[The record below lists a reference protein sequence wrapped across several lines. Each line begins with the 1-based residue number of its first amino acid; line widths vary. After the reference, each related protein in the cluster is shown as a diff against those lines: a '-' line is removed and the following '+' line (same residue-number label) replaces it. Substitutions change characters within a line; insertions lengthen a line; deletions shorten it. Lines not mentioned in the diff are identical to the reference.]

1 MSVITK
7 DQNGVDHEILTLKEW
22 EVKQGTPAQSV
33 EDFSGYLN
41 YSTGALTKAGQD
53 PDESYRTVSQNLFG
67 TAIKRGF
74 VQAPEQDDPELD
86 KKLNESFRTFSD
98 QVTQSTSPDYGVLAS
113 YLSRTNPEA
122 SQAFQS
128 YYEQAKEAKRANQT
142 VLQTPEEE
150 VKFNELKA
158 QFANPD
164 QVRDARILAAKEK
177 GLSYVEYMA
186 NDKGDRGV
194 WINPDP
200 AVAKDAN
207 SILDSYERSDGLNSP
222 VTLKFA
228 QKQVQKNPGRN
239 TSPYEDTQ
247 HAELQQFITGAQA
260 RAESPDLN
268 VSGFALEILDSLK
281 AATEFQQEAYKQGAS
296 IDEASRKEVTEV
308 RGYEYQNM
316 GFGAVPVAK
325 TFNTGKIA
333 EAKLSSLY
341 DRLKQA
347 EPDNEIFAQYTKQQF
362 VNAAGDLVKQSL
374 QVPVNNED
382 PTKNFV
388 KLSDGTYTPL
398 ESTSVLTKEKF
409 VEAMNKL
416 GMDDRAKAAAEITRK
431 GYLAQGADAIN
442 DAFEEFDGER
452 YNKFRME
459 WLDSRTPAQSS
470 SQADLLE
477 DYMAEASKR
486 KDWNVLAV
494 KTTGILGSVVKS
506 FNPIVFA
513 VGGGVSNLV
522 GFETGKDFF
531 LDMALADA
539 ELEAR
544 RAKYANLYGSE
555 LGTGYQFLAQAAP
568 MVADI
573 AISGGVS
580 TVSKGLARVA
590 LRETLQA
597 GAEAGA
603 TALTRDLIP
612 SSVKGF
618 AGKAIQNVVPTSVNE
633 FAGNIGKNWIA
644 KALSPETRAIFGQS
658 YIRQFG
664 EVGAV
669 AVKADSALVN
679 KVFRGIKADLANH
692 VIPIAA
698 GTVTQRATSFARSA
712 ESQYVDTTMGMRA
725 ELNADGSRKFTDEQI
740 HKSALTHSL
749 VAGSITALIEQA
761 STKVF
766 GQGADLVS
774 YGHVNLR
781 QLKFYTSRVSSAL
794 ERSSLGG
801 QEVLGAIKSVVKE
814 AAKESGYG
822 IVKEGTGEFIE
833 EFSDTLA
840 QAVANS
846 MLDNKELNLADALKD
861 ALQSGV
867 IGFGYGT
874 AVPALNNARR
884 INQAQDREQGIAQS
898 VEGTFLSNVITK
910 LESDGQSPETVAILK
925 NRLKLA
931 NRNFQPVSERI
942 PVSANLVTA
951 LDQVPEQPIVFSPR
965 AVSSAPSGSVPT
977 RLAAQKAAE
986 LKITPQELKS
996 IQGSG
1001 KLNKQN
1007 KTTITPNDVQTYV
1020 AQRAAQLAQDSDID
1034 WDNQAQVEAYLTRNG
1049 VKFVSEGAG
1058 ESPTVD
1064 ETRTFKD
1071 LKGQLVVI
1079 NGTRGRIRVEADGV
1093 LLDPETNEPP
1103 IEVTPNADMPAVE
1116 FEGFEGAVAEPSLV
1130 SPRRNVRRVAL
1141 TVSDSGQIVYGKTR
1155 YDAPTTPSLVNV
1167 KVADNGD
1174 IDSMYVLVQNKNGKA
1189 VYAYVTGEN
1198 AQKLRQ
1204 VYEGRGQESADAF
1217 AKAVASSK
1225 SADVQRNQA
1234 AANAKQNQSTQR
1246 RKNKRAKNGAPL
1258 VSSQGQA
1265 AVEAQANYALSL
1277 ITGRNVNPKLVE
1289 ELRSVAT
1296 QLGLDPDTFATTEEL
1311 FRIVGPELAAGL
1323 DLGTFTQAQLNK
1335 AVQNVQ
1341 QGRTNTLLDFLVQQE
1356 AISPAGRAAQAN
1368 HFAKLRAQHR
1378 VQFAK
1383 HGIKE
1388 GQMDVKTV
1396 LQSVVRSGKS
1406 KMHRETAKFL
1416 LSVGVE
1422 KCPVFVYNSPNDV
1435 GTTGGYLGASKIITL
1450 NAASDN
1456 GGGVVDALL
1465 HELTHF
1471 ATAEVINNPKN
1482 DFERQVRAR
1491 LLALRAEAQ
1500 TKIEARY
1507 GNAIPENLR
1516 YAVEGRMNENE
1527 AYNEEYAVNEFV
1539 AHYFAS
1545 QTFRLQLDGLAE
1557 KGERSMY
1564 QKFLDV
1570 LASFFSGKRL
1580 ADPESRAL
1588 AEAMLD
1594 LKKAVAEGNGLPAR
1608 SVQQILASKA
1618 AVARQDGFGPMFGV
1632 PNPHARASF
1641 DWINHQTDSLQDGI
1655 FSEAQLRTLIK
1666 TGKFGAFTAEN
1677 PDATVTTEEANAEFN
1692 ERAKQWMEQRGYVA
1706 DIVVGRYGNGEN
1718 SFLVDG
1724 FTDQDAVDFANEFG
1738 QESMATDSGLF
1749 YQDGMYQPRDGEE
1762 LDIPAD
1768 EASDDNYFTNVR
1780 TTEGKIITV
1789 RVMYKDDK
1797 VDSGLRYSKD
1807 LVTDTGSE
1815 NLIVKQVQNQKEF
1828 ATVISKD
1835 TSKPFVLDGNT
1846 LVVNE
1851 DLVNEVY
1858 GAYAFE
1864 EQSSLV
1870 ERDLAVAVAHELAM
1884 QRVGEETRVAFEDS
1898 GLNAAQVIE
1907 RAASNDLTASD
1918 LQDLLGLGERATD
1931 YVAATFAEI
1940 GLRNDGQNERLAVTQ
1955 NRLGDL
1961 FRYLQRKGEDIPQD
1975 AQSFSG
1981 TVSDTDLAI
1990 AERLRPVVPTN
2001 YFSKAY
2007 TGFNAED
2014 LKPGQALGTRNPT
2027 GKSATE
2033 SGLDPM
2039 SLIGLDVMARDPK
2052 GYRTN
2057 ALYLTEYPIVARE
2070 FPKLAKLVRG
2080 LRTEHEKTG
2089 SKIRVNADQI
2099 KRYKKALKDLLT
2111 VEKVKATDAQFED
2124 ALLLEKG
2131 GLAGQ
2136 AGKDFAK
2143 KQAALEKCLAKSKE
2157 LKALKTKQKSEMTKT
2172 LAGFA
2177 TDPEHPIATLAPK
2190 IYNVVI
2196 QNTQSNL
2203 EALINLFPKNLRNVA
2218 KLWYDGANKIANEFG
2233 VAYAQDVEQASGV
2246 LAVFSPQKDWF
2257 MNIALAERTL
2267 KIWHQQVILG
2277 NPNAIVWGPEMT
2289 AQWLKRGGEPQ
2300 ITTEATDSSLPI
2312 YEKGKVKAVYDSN
2325 GEHVFDEQGNPMF
2338 TGWSSANAEAGRNK
2352 AREILKQLEGR
2363 ALKDLAI
2370 ENQARFIRMYS
2381 EVNDAPAFMKYAPDG
2396 TNTKQASR
2404 SETSGKETR
2413 LAWGSYSTVQ
2423 KAIRIMSSDKATK
2436 LKVVSKE
2443 LGNMHKVRS
2452 FYNNIVDPNNEDGHV
2467 TMDTHAVAALYWQAL
2482 SGNSF
2487 EVSQNFGS
2495 SNVTNNSILGVNGL
2509 YAANAEAY
2517 RAAALTFGLL
2527 PREIQSITWEA
2538 VRLLFTAKWKSNKK
2552 NVDAVRAV
2560 WARYEK
2566 DKKFTIEDAR
2576 AAVYQLA
2583 TGKDINEAFANT
2595 EHVLKGLGF
2604 PSWAEV
2610 ELRKGQ
2616 AGEVPLEQAA
2626 PTIQRSRAAVAR
2638 HTELEA
2644 KYNAGTIIESEKKEA
2659 ENTVNQMARKAG
2671 FTKELWHGSS
2681 DSTWNQANLAFDSG
2695 YAPYSLGLQLSSS
2708 TKVAS
2713 KFGEVRKFFVNV
2725 GKTLDTT
2732 EGSPKEYN
2740 VEIIVNKLKN
2750 VSPQDL
2756 IDQNGFETLEEA
2768 AQSLLDTINSLQ
2780 ELDSKASGQEVLDAM
2795 TAGYPHERGRLLR
2808 ASGFDTIVHTSTD
2821 SMGGQLG
2828 GSSKAT
2834 TYGILNPSQIKS
2846 ADPFTGSPLDQRFN
2860 EATPDI
2866 RFSRATTKEGI
2877 LKQLSIPKV
2886 AVNPPSGKPL
2896 YVTGYHGGT
2905 FDGRTPM
2912 KASSEGV
2919 YGYGY
2924 YTTPDATRSVD
2935 YAKEAR
2941 KEKGQAE
2948 VTTFDVLFMK
2958 PLVVKVSKVEFGPA
2972 LVFEALGLPKEKAL
2986 SKTVHLFEQ
2995 YGNIGKHFK
3004 SLGEKQGYDG
3014 LVILK
3019 SDGTISESVAWT
3031 RDSLTVDDNAPTIQ
3045 FSRAALAPTTEQESK
3060 AFASA
3065 NKNKRSGELAV
3076 AAVRLAEGQMDNETF
3091 ADLVEILDPWVVK
3104 GAQAIPP
3111 IEQVKKYIVARRE
3124 GKVLSADEEEK
3135 IGKVM
3140 EDLDIPE
3147 GQVVDWRIDIP
3158 TYNRSLEAGEV
3169 TYTITGHPLNNV
3181 KKVIGYT
3188 NIARVRNGR
3197 VMTRVEK
3204 GNPMTIAQ
3212 GGAKF
3217 PLATVQ
3223 GEHVKIDRLPA
3234 DINDPEVW
3242 AETAYN
3248 PARSSEFVDVR
3259 TKLPVLTF
3267 DDAILVGSRVFMKN
3281 PTYDSKPRYQQPRVN
3296 LAAEPTGQTD
3306 LRYSRASTEAYLN
3319 SEYRKTWSDAAR
3331 KFLGARVHPSEIP
3344 VVLDRYMRI
3353 SDMPESLR
3361 DLATVG
3367 YVSKKLQQETD
3378 MAGNDVFDIIT
3389 TPVETDTAWNDL
3401 DSAFRNSLR
3410 TKFEQRAQALERIKV
3425 QTKGLY
3431 TDSEIITYAMNLP
3444 TVSDI
3449 EAQDNWITVKLE
3461 KGGIQQSRSAAPA
3474 RFRGKEVQLTHWS
3487 FDSDLEN
3494 TDPNMHGTGG
3504 IGSEKDRKRD
3514 YKKIYQPR
3522 TYFGYSSYVREHV
3535 IGQFRYQIKVAGD
3548 SLYDYDADPLDLFPS
3563 RDERVALGYAR
3574 FDDRAATT
3582 LYEKTI
3588 KDKGFAGYVSKTHTA
3603 GVLFGRHKVTKVP
3616 DSDRSLALNPKPKAP
3631 KILLSRALTAVTSP
3645 DIESSYRV
3653 SLDDLAINEVT
3664 GEYNFGNKLTRL
3676 LRASGNL
3683 DPRMYEAKQ
3692 YQERAM
3698 NLANKRVAGLTKT
3711 FLGALKKEN
3720 TVDLDDVNV
3729 ALGTTAPTVSQAD
3742 RAAARTTRD
3751 AELEAINV
3759 QYQQTDQAY
3768 ARYKQGTVKARA
3780 DYATH
3785 QDVKLYQR
3793 EVSTLQ
3799 AELANS
3805 PEKQTRTAAITA
3817 ANAAYAL
3824 DIQAARAKGVKTA
3837 MVAQQQALFRLEQNN
3852 PRVAEVVTEF
3862 RSAIDSLSQQLVES
3876 LGPND
3881 PMRAVVT
3888 ENLGVYLTRTYQIH
3902 HDEGY
3907 VEKIKNDPTFAQAR
3921 QEARDFFEKAWVKR
3935 TFQSWRSND
3944 LYAVFSD
3951 AEVQALVE
3959 AEARAQSIGSIE
3971 LDNFIEQHGETPEI
3985 PGKILNKTDLTR
3997 FMEKGEVP
4005 RELVA
4010 ILGEIQNPVEN
4021 AMRTYSNLSTF
4032 VGTQRLLNQFA
4043 QVGLD
4048 NGFLVTAEQ
4057 KAKDPEKYRLY
4068 EPLLNSTKTLG
4079 GEPLSNYYAPPEV
4092 KEAFKISFSPDRK
4105 APKSDAAQ
4113 FIYQIELLTAQA
4125 IGKSLSMLTL
4135 GSAGFYTRNM
4145 VSNVL
4150 YMGANGFIA
4159 SPANIADSI
4168 KGLNEIYGTNFLNR
4182 AAQMLPEFARPD
4194 EKFSLS
4200 ELGPLGSD
4208 LIALGLNDSING
4220 GVLKDL
4226 FYGMSGDPVNFLA
4239 KLEETIRSKGKVASA
4254 TLTAVKAPYQAV
4266 SSAFDTF
4273 ASAAEAIDLMY
4284 KFAYYSHEVKVLTE
4298 ANAYNTTKWT
4308 ETQIKQLA
4316 ARTVRKTTQG
4326 RSEVAAVAK
4335 AFQASPL
4342 ATLMNSYFRFTAET
4356 VRLPFAITSIGMKE
4370 FNSGNPVLRARG
4382 KKRLAG
4388 FGVVLA
4394 LSAVPEILKMIGSG
4408 FEDDKEQAIRN
4419 SLPAWA
4425 KDVNYFFDTDPQDL
4439 SKIKMWNL
4447 TYVHPFALI
4456 ADPFMRSAHLMR
4468 SGRADETPAVLLG
4481 AIADAFF
4488 SPQIAVEAIAK
4499 ARNNTNDQGGK
4510 IWYENDSTP
4519 MAAFKIF
4526 KFMANS
4532 AYRLKSPQKFLQA
4545 FEAYTNN
4552 SIYDQDARLATA
4564 LELVTDE
4571 FNPFQTRKYDLV
4583 KLAHQAFGKI
4593 KRDQDAVTA
4602 ERGKFKT
4609 EAPLSSQQVEDVYVS
4624 LEDARLYAARKL
4636 QKTVSG
4642 FKKLGVSDQELKRQ
4656 ANDVGISKD
4665 RYNQIINRNVVD
4677 RVVFEKDMFSEMLE
4691 RGGEANGQARVDY
4704 LKQAIQKRPRFIPVN
4719 P

>member
-7 DQNGVDHEILTLKEW
+7 DQNGVEYTIDSLSDW
-22 EVKQGTPAQSV
+22 ETKRGQPAQSN
-33 EDFSGYLN
+33 EDLGSFLN
-41 YSTGALTKAGQD
+41 YAVGAFTKAGKD
-53 PDESYRTVSQNLFG
+53 PDEAYGSLSQNLFR
-67 TAIKRGF
+67 TAVERGF

-113 YLSRTNPEA
+113 SLSRTNPEA

-150 VKFNELKA
+150 AKFNELKA

-177 GLSYVEYMA
+177 GLSYVEYVA

-268 VSGFALEILDSLK
+268 VSGPAREMLDSLK

-308 RGYEYQNM
+308 RPYEYQNI
-316 GFGAVPVAK
+316 GYGAFPVATNK

-341 DRLKQA
+341 DTLKQA

-398 ESTSVLTKEKF
+398 ESTSVLPKEKF

-416 GMDDRAKAAAEITRK
+416 GLDDRAKAAAEITRK

-477 DYMAEASKR
+477 DYIAEASKR

-494 KTTGILGSVVKS
+494 KTTGILGSVAKS

-531 LDMALADA
+531 LDMAVADA

-573 AISGGVS
+573 AISAGVS
-580 TVSKGLARVA
+580 NVAKGFARAA
-590 LRETLQA
+590 LKETLES

-603 TALTRDLIP
+603 TATARG
-612 SSVKGF
+612 VF
-618 AGKAIQNVVPTSVNE
+618 PTSVNE

-644 KALSPETRAIFGQS
+644 KVLSPETRALFGQS

-664 EVGAV
+664 EVGVA

-679 KVFRGIKADLANH
+679 KVFRGIKADLANR

-840 QAVANS
+840 QAIANS

-884 INQAQDREQGIAQS
+884 INQAQDRQQGIAQS

-910 LESDGQSPETVAILK
+910 LESDGQSPETVAVLK

-951 LDQVPEQPIVFSPR
+951 LDQVPEQPIMFSPR
-965 AVSSAPSGSVPT
+965 AFSSAPSGSVPT

-1001 KLNKQN
+1001 KVNKQN

-1079 NGTRGRIRVEADGV
+1079 NGTRGRIRVEEDGV

-1356 AISPAGRAAQAN
+1356 AISPADRAAQAN

-1422 KCPVFVYNSPNDV
+1422 KCPVFVYNAPNDI
-1435 GTTGGYLGASKIITL
+1435 GTTGSYLGASKIITL

-1471 ATAEVINNPKN
+1471 ATAEVISNPKN

-1588 AEAMLD
+1588 AEAVLD

-1618 AVARQDGFGPMFGV
+1618 AVARQDGFGPMFGT

-1677 PDATVTTEEANAEFN
+1677 PDATVTTEEANAAFN

-1738 QESMATDSGLF
+1738 QESMATDSGLY

-1907 RAASNDLTASD
+1907 RATSNDLTASD

-1975 AQSFSG
+1975 AQSFSD

-1990 AERLRPVVPTN
+1990 AERLRPVVPTS

-2277 NPNAIVWGPEMT
+2277 NPNGIVWGPEMT

-2595 EHVLKGLGF
+2595 EDLGKSLGF

-2626 PTIQRSRAAVAR
+2626 PTIQRSRAAVTPQMDADYLAAVAADDTATAQR
-2638 HTELEA
+2638 MVDKAAKAAGYKVKAYHTTPS
-2644 KYNAGTIIESEKKEA
+2644 YNFDKDGPFTEFEDGENYFSKEPMPEYGDYAYSVYLQLDNPYDFQGEGYRYEDGTLAEDEEGEPVTIGYLKENGDVTEDIIE
-2659 ENTVNQMARKAG
+2659 R
-2671 FTKELWHGSS
+2671 
-2681 DSTWNQANLAFDSG
+2681 
-2695 YAPYSLGLQLSSS
+2695 
-2708 TKVAS
+2708 
-2713 KFGEVRKFFVNV
+2713 
-2725 GKTLDTT
+2725 
-2732 EGSPKEYN
+2732 
-2740 VEIIVNKLKN
+2740 
-2750 VSPQDL
+2750 
-2756 IDQNGFETLEEA
+2756 
-2768 AQSLLDTINSLQ
+2768 
-2780 ELDSKASGQEVLDAM
+2780 
-2795 TAGYPHERGRLLR
+2795 
-2808 ASGFDTIVHTSTD
+2808 GFDGAVDGPEFIVVFS
-2821 SMGGQLG
+2821 
-2828 GSSKAT
+2828 
-2834 TYGILNPSQIKS
+2834 PEQIKS
-2846 ADPFTGSPLDQRFN
+2846 ADPVTRNKNGVIPLSQRFN
-2860 EATPDI
+2860 EAEPDI
-2866 RFSRATTKEGI
+2866 RYSRATTKEGI

-3234 DINDPEVW
+3234 DINDPEAW

-3378 MAGNDVFDIIT
+3378 MAGNAVFDIIT

-3410 TKFEQRAQALERIKV
+3410 TKFEQRAQALDRIKV

-3522 TYFGYSSYVREHV
+3522 TYFGYSSYVREHI
-3535 IGQFRYQIKVAGD
+3535 IGRYRYLIKVAGD

-3603 GVLFGRHKVTKVP
+3603 GVLFGQHKVTKVP
-3616 DSDRSLALNPKPKAP
+3616 DSDRSLALNPRPKAP

-3645 DIESSYRV
+3645 DIESAYRV

-3711 FLGALKKEN
+3711 FLGALKKEP

-3742 RAAARTTRD
+3742 RAAAKATRD
-3751 AELEAINV
+3751 AELEAIDA
-3759 QYQQTDQAY
+3759 QYKQTDQAY

-3780 DYATH
+3780 DYAAH

-3793 EVSTLQ
+3793 EVATLQ

-3985 PGKILNKTDLTR
+3985 PGKILNKTELTR

-4239 KLEETIRSKGKVASA
+4239 KLEETIRNKGKVASA

-4284 KFAYYSHEVKVLTE
+4284 KFAYYSHEVKILTE

-4356 VRLPFAITSIGMKE
+4356 VRLPFAITSIGFKE

-4456 ADPFMRSAHLMR
+4456 ADPFMRSAHLMG

-4609 EAPLSSQQVEDVYVS
+4609 GAPLSSQQVEDVYVS

>member
-7 DQNGVDHEILTLKEW
+7 DQNGVEYTIDSLSDW
-22 EVKQGTPAQSV
+22 ETKRGQPAQSNK
-33 EDFSGYLN
+33 DLGSFLN
-41 YSTGALTKAGQD
+41 YAVGAFTKAGKD
-53 PDESYRTVSQNLFG
+53 PDEAYGRLSQNLFR
-67 TAIKRGF
+67 TAVERGF
-74 VQAPEQDDPELD
+74 VQAPEQDDPEAD
-86 KKLNESFRTFSD
+86 TKLNESFRTFSD

-113 YLSRTNPEA
+113 SLSRTNPEA

-128 YYEQAKEAKRANQT
+128 YHEQAKEAKRANQK

-150 VKFNELKA
+150 VKFNELKS

-177 GLSYVEYMA
+177 GLSYVEYVA

-200 AVAKDAN
+200 AVPKDAK

-228 QKQVQKNPGRN
+228 QKQVQKNPGRD

-247 HAELQQFITGAQA
+247 HAELQQFITGANA
-260 RAESPDLN
+260 RAESTDLS
-268 VSGFALEILDSLK
+268 VSGPALEMLDSLK

-308 RGYEYQNM
+308 RPYEYQTI
-316 GFGAVPVAK
+316 GYGAFPVATNK

-341 DRLKQA
+341 DTLKEA

-382 PTKNFV
+382 LTKNFV
-388 KLSDGTYTPL
+388 KLSNGTYAPL
-398 ESTSVLTKEKF
+398 ESTSVLTREKF
-409 VEAMNKL
+409 NEAMDKL
-416 GMDDRAKAAAEITRK
+416 GLDDRAKAAAEITRK
-431 GYLAQGADAIN
+431 GYLAQGADAIE
-442 DAFEEFDGER
+442 DAFEQFDEER

-470 SQADLLE
+470 SKTDLLE
-477 DYMAEASKR
+477 DYMSEASKR

-494 KTTGILGSVVKS
+494 KTTGVLGSVVKS

-513 VGGGVSNLV
+513 IGGGVSNLV
-522 GFETGKDFF
+522 GFEKGKDFF
-531 LDMALADA
+531 LDMAIADA

-544 RAKYANLYGSE
+544 RAKYVNLYGSD

-580 TVSKGLARVA
+580 TLSKGFARTA
-590 LRETLQA
+590 LKETL
-597 GAEAGA
+597 EAGA
-603 TALTRDLIP
+603 KAGSTALTRDLIP
-612 SSVKGF
+612 ASVRGF
-618 AGKAIQNVVPTSVNE
+618 AGKAIQNVVPASVNE
-633 FAGNIGKNWIA
+633 FAGNVGKNWIA
-644 KALSPETRAIFGQS
+644 KVLSPETRVLFGKS

-679 KVFRGIKADLANH
+679 KVFRGIKADLANRT
-692 VIPIAA
+692 IPIVA
-698 GTVTQRATSFARSA
+698 GTVAQRATSFARSA
-712 ESQYVDTTMGMRA
+712 ESQYVDTTMAMRA

-749 VAGSITALIEQA
+749 VAGSITALVEQA

-774 YGHVNLR
+774 YGNVNLR

-801 QEVLGAIKSVVKE
+801 QEVLGAIKAVVKE

-822 IVKEGTGEFIE
+822 IVKQGTGEFLE
-833 EFSDTLA
+833 EFTDTLA

-846 MLDNKELNLADALKD
+846 MLDNKELKLADALKD
-861 ALQSGV
+861 AFQSGV

-884 INQAQDREQGIAQS
+884 INQDQDRQQGVAQS

-910 LESDGQSPETVAILK
+910 LESDGQSPETVAALK

-942 PVSANLVTA
+942 PVRAASNVVTA
-951 LDQVPEQPIVFSPR
+951 LDQVQEQPIVFSPR
-965 AVSSAPSGSVPT
+965 AFSSAPSGSVAT
-977 RLAAQKAAE
+977 TLAAKKAAE
-986 LKITPQELKS
+986 LGVTTQELKS

-1001 KLNKQN
+1001 KVNKQN
-1007 KTTITPNDVQTYV
+1007 KITITPNDVQTYV
-1020 AQRAAQLAQDSDID
+1020 AQRAARLAQDSNID

-1103 IEVTPNADMPAVE
+1103 IEVTPNADMLAVE

-1130 SPRRNVRRVAL
+1130 SPRRDVRRVAL

-1155 YDAPTTPSLVNV
+1155 YDAPTNPSLVNV

-1217 AKAVASSK
+1217 ANAVASSK

-1323 DLGTFTQAQLNK
+1323 DLGTFTEAQLN
-1335 AVQNVQ
+1335 AAFRNVQ

-1356 AISPAGRAAQAN
+1356 AISPADRAAQAN
-1368 HFAKLRAQHR
+1368 RFAKLRTQHR

-1388 GQMDVKTV
+1388 GQMDVKSV

-1422 KCPVFVYNSPNDV
+1422 KCPVFVYNAPNDV
-1435 GTTGGYLGASKIITL
+1435 GTTGSYLGASKIVTL

-1456 GGGVVDALL
+1456 GGGIVDTLL

-1471 ATAEVINNPKN
+1471 ATAEVISNPKN

-1527 AYNEEYAVNEFV
+1527 TFNEDYAVNEFV

-1557 KGERSMY
+1557 KGERSLY

-1632 PNPHARASF
+1632 PNPHPRDSF

-1677 PDATVTTEEANAEFN
+1677 PDVTVPTEEANAAFN
-1692 ERAKQWMEQRGYVA
+1692 EQAKQWLAQRGYVA

-1738 QESMATDSGLF
+1738 QESMATDNGLF

-1762 LDIPAD
+1762 LDTPAD

-1789 RVMYKDDK
+1789 RVMYKEDK
-1797 VDSGLRYSKD
+1797 EDSGLRYSKD
-1807 LVTDTGSE
+1807 LATDTVSE

-1851 DLVNEVY
+1851 DLVNEFY

-1870 ERDLAVAVAHELAM
+1870 ERDLTVAVAHELAM
-1884 QRVGEETRVAFEDS
+1884 QRVGDETRVAFEDS

-1975 AQSFSG
+1975 AQSFSS
-1981 TVSDTDLAI
+1981 TNSDTDLAI

-2007 TGFNAED
+2007 TGFNAQD

-2070 FPKLAKLVRG
+2070 FPKIAKLVRG

-2111 VEKVKATDAQFED
+2111 VEKVKATDAQFQD
-2124 ALLLEKG
+2124 ALLLKKG
-2131 GLAGQ
+2131 GLTGQ
-2136 AGKDFAK
+2136 AGNDFAK
-2143 KQAALEKCLAKSKE
+2143 KQASLEKCLTKSKE

-2177 TDPEHPIATLAPK
+2177 TDPEHPIATLAPQ

-2257 MNIALAERTL
+2257 MNIALAERTM

-2396 TNTKQASR
+2396 TNTQEASR

-2495 SNVTNNSILGVNGL
+2495 SNVTNNSILGVNGM

-2517 RAAALTFGLL
+2517 RAAAKTFGLL

-2595 EHVLKGLGF
+2595 EDRDISLGF
-2604 PSWAEV
+2604 PSWAQV

-2644 KYNAGTIIESEKKEA
+2644 KHNANAITESDRNEAAKIVAEK
-2659 ENTVNQMARKAG
+2659 ARVTGYA
-2671 FTKELWHGSS
+2671 KELWHGSS
-2681 DSTWNQANLAFDSG
+2681 DSTWNEAKLAFDSG

-2708 TKVAS
+2708 EKVAS
-2713 KFGEVRKFFVNV
+2713 KFGSVRKFFVKIGN
-2725 GKTLDTT
+2725 TLDTT
-2732 EGSPKEYN
+2732 EGSSKEYN
-2740 VEIIVNKLKN
+2740 IESIVNRLKN
-2750 VSPQDL
+2750 VSPEEL
-2756 IDQNGFETLEEA
+2756 IDPNGFESIDDATDG
-2768 AQSLLDTINSLQ
+2768 LLDTISKLQ
-2780 ELDSKASGQEVLDAM
+2780 ELGAQDSGQAVLDSM
-2795 TAGYPHERGRLLR
+2795 TSGYAHERSRLLR
-2808 ASGFDTIVHTSTD
+2808 ASGFDTVVHTSTD
-2821 SMGGQLG
+2821 AMGGQLG
-2828 GSSKAT
+2828 GSKKAT
-2834 TYGILNPSQIKS
+2834 TYGILDPSQIKS
-2846 ADPFTGSPLDQRFN
+2846 SEPFTGVPLDQRFDQ
-2860 EATPDI
+2860 AAPDI
-2866 RFSRATTKEGI
+2866 RYSRATTKEGI
-2877 LKQLSIPKV
+2877 LNQLSIPKV
-2886 AVNPPSGKPL
+2886 AINPPNGKPL

-2912 KASSEGV
+2912 KASAEGV

-2958 PLVVKVSKVEFGPA
+2958 PLVVKVSKVDFGPA
-2972 LVFEALGLPKEKAL
+2972 LVFEALGLSQEKAL
-2986 SKTVHLFEQ
+2986 AKTVHLFEE

-3065 NKNKRSGELAV
+3065 TKNKRSGELAV
-3076 AAVRLAEGQMDNETF
+3076 AAVRLAEGQIDNATF
-3091 ADLVEILDPWVVK
+3091 ADLVEVLDPWVVK

-3111 IEQVKKYIVARRE
+3111 VDRVKQYIVARRD

-3140 EDLDIPE
+3140 ADLGIPE
-3147 GQVVDWRIDIP
+3147 GQLVDWRIDIP

-3169 TYTITGHPLNNV
+3169 TYAITAHKPGGSARASTVL
-3181 KKVIGYT
+3181 GYT
-3188 NIARVRNGR
+3188 TVARVKNGQ
-3197 VMTRVEK
+3197 VITRVEK
-3204 GNPMTIAQ
+3204 GGPISIAQ
-3212 GGAKF
+3212 GGQKF

-3223 GEHVKIDRLPA
+3223 GENVKIDRLPA

-3242 AETAYN
+3242 AEIAYN

-3267 DDAILVGSRVFMKN
+3267 DDAIIVGSRVFMKN

-3296 LAAEPTGQTD
+3296 LAAEPTGQID
-3306 LRYSRASTEAYLN
+3306 LRYSRAATPQMDADYL
-3319 SEYRKTWSDAAR
+3319 AAV
-3331 KFLGARVHPSEIP
+3331 A
-3344 VVLDRYMRI
+3344 
-3353 SDMPESLR
+3353 
-3361 DLATVG
+3361 
-3367 YVSKKLQQETD
+3367 
-3378 MAGNDVFDIIT
+3378 AG
-3389 TPVETDTAWNDL
+3389 DTATAQRMVDETAKAAGYTVKGYHGTDAEFNKFKPSKYGSNGSGIYFANRKEL
-3401 DSAFRNSLR
+3401 ASAKKR
-3410 TKFEQRAQALERIKV
+3410 TIEAWIKDPIIA
-3425 QTKGLY
+3425 GY
-3431 TDSEIITYAMNLP
+3431 EIIAKSSNQVKSADPVTRDDQGNVLP
-3444 TVSDI
+3444 LSERFNQATPDI
-3449 EAQDNWITVKLE
+3449 RYSK
-3461 KGGIQQSRSAAPA
+3461 SAAPA

-3487 FDSDLEN
+3487 FDSELEN

-3522 TYFGYSSYVREHV
+3522 TYFGYSSYVREYI

-3582 LYEKTI
+3582 LYEKAI

-3603 GVLFGRHKVTKVP
+3603 GVLFGQHKVTKVP
-3616 DSDRSLALNPKPKAP
+3616 DSDRSLALNPKPKES

-3645 DIESSYRV
+3645 DIESAYRV

-3698 NLANKRVAGLTKT
+3698 KLANQRVAGLTKT
-3711 FLGALKKEN
+3711 FLGALKKEP

-3729 ALGTTAPTVSQAD
+3729 ALGTTAPTVSTAD
-3742 RAAARTTRD
+3742 RAAAKATRD

-3768 ARYKQGTVKARA
+3768 ARYKQGTAKARA

-3785 QDVKLYQR
+3785 QDVKLYQA
-3793 EVSTLQ
+3793 EVATLQ

-3824 DIQAARAKGVKTA
+3824 EIQAARAKGVRTA

-3852 PRVAEVVTEF
+3852 PRVAEVVTDF

-3921 QEARDFFEKAWVKR
+3921 QEARDFFEKAWVNR
-3935 TFQSWRSND
+3935 TFKSWRSND
-3944 LYAVFSD
+3944 LYAVYSD
-3951 AEVQALVE
+3951 AEVRALVE

-3985 PGKILNKTDLTR
+3985 PGKVLNKTDLTR

-4048 NGFLVTAEQ
+4048 NGFLVTADE

-4092 KEAFKISFSPDRK
+4092 KEAFKVSFSPDRK

-4113 FIYQIELLTAQA
+4113 FIYQIELLTAKA
-4125 IGKSLSMLTL
+4125 IGKSLGMLTL

-4200 ELGPLGSD
+4200 ELGPLGAD
-4208 LIALGLNDSING
+4208 LIALGLKDSING

-4226 FYGMSGDPVNFLA
+4226 LNGMSGDPVNFLA

-4254 TLTAVKAPYQAV
+4254 TLTAVKAPYKAV
-4266 SSAFDTF
+4266 SSAFDSL

-4298 ANAYNTTKWT
+4298 ANAYNTTKLT

-4356 VRLPFAITSIGMKE
+4356 VRLPFAITSVGFKE

-4382 KKRLAG
+4382 IKRLAG
-4388 FGVVLA
+4388 LGLVLA
-4394 LSAVPEILKMIGSG
+4394 SSAVPEILKAVGG
-4408 FEDDKEQAIRN
+4408 FEDDQEEAIRN

-4425 KDVNYFFDTDPQDL
+4425 KDVNYYFAKDQQDP

-4447 TYVHPFALI
+4447 TYVHPFSLI
-4456 ADPFMRSAHLMR
+4456 ADPFMRSAHLMLN
-4468 SGRADETPAVLLG
+4468 GRTDETPAVLLG
-4481 AIADAFF
+4481 AVADAFF

-4519 MAAFKIF
+4519 MAAFKVV
-4526 KFMANS
+4526 KYLTNS

-4564 LELVTDE
+4564 LELVANE
-4571 FNPFQTRKYDLV
+4571 FSPFQTRRYDLV

-4624 LEDARLYAARKL
+4624 LEDARLFAARKL

-4642 FKKLGVSDQELKRQ
+4642 FQKLGVSEQELKRQ

-4665 RYNQIINRNVVD
+4665 RYNQIIKRNVVD